1 MYIAIDFDGTCVT
14 HEYPE
19 VGKDIGAV
27 PVLKRLVEN
36 GHKLILHTMR
46 GEPKKGGD
54 RNTIQ
59 EAVEWFKENDIPL
72 FGINHNKM
80 QTYWTTS
87 KKVYANLYID
97 DAALG
102 APLIINSALS
112 DRPFIDWGRVEQ
124 ILIQMGLI

>member
-14 HEYPE
+14 PEYPE
-19 VGKDIGAV
+19 IGKDIGAV

-46 GEPKKGGD
+46 GEPKRAGD

-59 EAVEWFKENDIPL
+59 EAIEWFKENDIPL

-112 DRPFIDWGRVEQ
+112 DKPFIDWGRVEQ

>member
-14 HEYPE
+14 HEYPN

-46 GEPKKGGD
+46 GEPKKIGD

-59 EAVEWFKENDIPL
+59 EAVEWFKENGIPL
-72 FGINHNKM
+72 FGVNYNKM

-87 KKVYANLYID
+87 RKVYANLYID

-102 APLIINSALS
+102 APLIINSTLS

-124 ILIQMGLI
+124 ILIQMNLI